1 MRRCRLGLNI
11 GSREGLSRGR
21 ERCRDQGEA
30 LQTCQR
36 SKGPGVGACWMCPQ
50 SHVAE
55 AEGSRERGGLQAR
68 TGTLAF
74 TVGDLEA
81 AGSLGCHG
89 GAA

>member
-1 MRRCRLGLNI
+1 
-11 GSREGLSRGR
+11 
-21 ERCRDQGEA
+21 
-30 LQTCQR
+30 
-36 SKGPGVGACWMCPQ
+36 MCPQ